1 MNPAKLAELCQSL
14 SLTDVDEPIN
24 LLSLNLKNIG
34 EQKLEL
40 CLVGKL
46 CMNRMVNRDAFRM
59 IIPRIWK
66 LTQDVDIEVI
76 GANIFVFSFACLM
89 DRRRVLGGGGGG
101 GDHGE
106 PAGTGELTKMRF
118 DRVMF
123 WIQIHNTPLLC
134 MNKETCFFLGSLIG
148 EVVEVDSSMVG
159 WVMEIV
165 VRVPPS
171 ISRLIVDGWGGLLG
185 GVTSHVGVLLNDGR
199 PGGKTSVVQ
208 EGHETNVEQGLLIC
222 SSKLRDSTSD
232 HAEASRIKM
241 GGPTAVIGSPLPFRF
256 TGKMAVMQNID
267 PDLGAPFS
275 VSSEK
280 RSRWKRRARSS
291 GAMVCDNENFSGV
304 CLLSH
309 GFAAVTLTRSS
320 LTLKEWEWE
329 DSNLIQER
337 LDRCLCDLSCRFL
350 FGDLRVVGSTIR
362 RVARIQ
368 RCVRK
373 LSSLRGLIRGQ
384 TMMVFCRI
392 LRVLHIGD
400 RNTKFFHSHAS
411 AWRSTNKIAGLFYS
425 SGVWHDSRCDMKHII
440 VDYFFGIFQK
450 PNGGITD
457 C

>member
-101 GDHGE
+101 GGTME

-159 WVMEIV
+159 HEKV
-165 VRVPPS
+165 VEQ
-171 ISRLIVDGWGGLLG
+171 
-185 GVTSHVGVLLNDGR
+185 
-199 PGGKTSVVQ
+199 TSVVQ

-291 GAMVCDNENFSGV
+291 GAMVCDNENLSQLGKRLGGNRVTRRFN
-304 CLLSH
+304 LLRKWLRSCW
-309 GFAAVTLTRSS
+309 GWLVVEVPLTASVAPKDQA
-320 LTLKEWEWE
+320 LHVEE
-329 DSNLIQER
+329 
-337 LDRCLCDLSCRFL
+337 LSKLAPLVVHAGPSWCGCRGWL
-350 FGDLRVVGSTIR
+350 
-362 RVARIQ
+362 
-368 RCVRK
+368 
-373 LSSLRGLIRGQ
+373 
-384 TMMVFCRI
+384 
-392 LRVLHIGD
+392 
-400 RNTKFFHSHAS
+400 
-411 AWRSTNKIAGLFYS
+411 
-425 SGVWHDSRCDMKHII
+425 
-440 VDYFFGIFQK
+440 
-450 PNGGITD
+450 
-457 C
+457 